1 MADFVKSAF
10 IQVHGVHGV
19 PVDFMFIAISHSV
32 AAGAGHVCIC
42 ICKAGKLGRTRSPEI
57 AQ

>member
-1 MADFVKSAF
+1 MADFVKIAF

-32 AAGAGHVCIC
+32 AACAGHMCVCASV
-42 ICKAGKLGRTRSPEI
+42 KLESWAGHAPLK
-57 AQ
+57 